1 MIKVIKSIPVS
12 FFEESSGKE
21 PVREW
26 LYTLSK
32 EDRKII
38 GHDIRTIQI
47 EWPIGLP
54 LVRPLG
60 NKLWE
65 IRSTLNNRIARIIF
79 VFDNG
84 TIILLHGFVK
94 KSQKTPTNDLE
105 LAQKRAK
112 KL

>member
-1 MIKVIKSIPVS
+1 VIKIIKSIPVY
-12 FFEESSGKE
+12 FFSETSGKE

-54 LVRPLG
+54 LVRHLG

-65 IRSTLNNRIARIIF
+65 IRITLDNRIARIIF
-79 VFDNG
+79 VLVDSA
-84 TIILLHGFVK
+84 IILLHGFIK
-94 KSQKTPTNDLE
+94 KSQKTPINDLA

>member
-1 MIKVIKSIPVS
+1 MIEIIKSIPAY
-12 FFEESSGKE
+12 FFRETSGKE

-26 LYTLSK
+26 LYTLNK

-65 IRSTLNNRIARIIF
+65 VRSNLDNRIARIIF
-79 VFDNG
+79 VFDKG
-84 TIILLHGFVK
+84 TIILLHGFIK
-94 KSQKTPTNDLE
+94 KSQKTPTNDLD

>member
-1 MIKVIKSIPVS
+1 MIKVIKSIPVY
-12 FFEESSGKE
+12 FFREPSGKE

-38 GHDIRTIQI
+38 GEDIRTIQI

-54 LVRPLG
+54 LVGPLG

-65 IRSTLNNRIARIIF
+65 IRSTLNNRIVRIIF
-79 VFDNG
+79 MFDNG
-84 TIILLHGFVK
+84 TIILLHSFIK
-94 KSQKTPTNDLE
+94 KSQKTPPNE
-105 LAQKRAK
+105 LNLALKRAR